1 MNVWTAMFESHAGRI
16 TFMKFCDTIVVF
28 CSKNDENNSIEFHVK
43 IQVSHEQGKP
53 QKAWLDMSE

>member
-1 MNVWTAMFESHAGRI
+1 MFESHAGRI